1 MAWGD
6 IERGLGDVAAIP
18 GKILGSVARPIAG
31 SLGGGQQG
39 GGSGMRNLFA
49 ALPAAYA
56 AGRGNYEGAAM
67 MQAQQYQRQQQEDQ
81 QRRGMQM
88 QKDFSN
94 AFPNN
99 GFDPMNR
106 QHMAQL
112 VTIAHRNYPGQGYA
126 KAKELIGL
134 YTQFQQQQSH
144 PPVKALDAQ
153 GNPIYVSRED
163 SFGMTPA
170 PTSPGTS
177 VNVSTGAGAYAKL
190 GDEMAKA
197 VLEGRADAVGAQT
210 GLRGLLEAR
219 KIIDSGIVTGTG
231 ANFITDFGNLVVSRL
246 GMEDKGNAVANTQ
259 AFAATMGIQVG
270 QIIKQFG
277 AGTGLS
283 DADREYAEKIV
294 GGNITVSE
302 GAIRKLMEINER
314 AFRNVISAHNKRAA
328 QVAANQPEGQILLYD
343 LAVEMPGAEPE
354 IGSGQT
360 SGPPADSGAT
370 PTGRVDSAGN
380 DIYRM
385 PDGREMIWGE

>member
-81 QRRGMQM
+81 QRRGMAFQRDYR
-88 QKDFSN
+88 QE
-94 AFPNN
+94 FPNN
-99 GFDPMNR
+99 EFDPSNR
-106 QHMAQL
+106 QHIGRMHGIAQ
-112 VTIAHRNYPGQGYA
+112 RNYPGRALSVMKQMMDM
-126 KAKELIGL
+126 
-134 YTQFQQQQSH
+134 YTQSVQQTH
-144 PPVKALDAQ
+144 APVKALDAQ

-219 KIIDSGIVTGTG
+219 KIVDSGIVTGTG